1 MKLTDVG
8 AEDDEDGQYESEN
21 VHQEVE
27 RVVIRV
33 LSQIVEGA

>member
-8 AEDDEDGQYESEN
+8 AEDDEDGQHESEN

-27 RVVIRV
+27 RVVLRV
-33 LSQIVEGA
+33 MSQIVEGA